1 MNGVIFG
8 RWPCLFQ
15 FASSYPAWQLWY
27 CQAVLLLHL
36 VLIVLVLVQMSKS
49 LTPPGPLHWSSV
61 QELALSY
68 LPVQW
73 EGNWTWHWHGWA
85 HELLHKSVSSW
96 DLRSGFPSCCRLVL
110 VTGPQLGQTL
120 DKPNQRHICR
130 NLLLE
135 EKVFR
140 RNVASQ
146 PWVKSDVKIKFYI

>member
-1 MNGVIFG
+1 MTLPLPV
-8 RWPCLFQ
+8 CQ
-15 FASSYPAWQLWY
+15 FLS
-27 CQAVLLLHL
+27 
-36 VLIVLVLVQMSKS
+36 S
-49 LTPPGPLHWSSV
+49 LTAVILPGSAAAPPSLDCLSSGAAVEITDTTWSGPLHWASV
-61 QELALSY
+61 QELKLALSY

-110 VTGPQLGQTL
+110 VTGPQHGQTL